1 MAMVM
6 DTENSKKR
14 GTVMV
19 IDTNLSEQRGVE
31 TSCHTKEH
39 DFFTRST
46 QSNFGTVQSAIFMDK
61 EFFSIGIFC
70 PQRIGP
76 LLYNFLDVNISEYNF
91 DLSTSNST

>member
-19 IDTNLSEQRGVE
+19 IDTNLSEQRAVE

-46 QSNFGTVQSAIFMDK
+46 QSNFGTVQSASRIHIFY
-61 EFFSIGIFC
+61 
-70 PQRIGP
+70 GP
-76 LLYNFLDVNISEYNF
+76 LNES
-91 DLSTSNST
+91 